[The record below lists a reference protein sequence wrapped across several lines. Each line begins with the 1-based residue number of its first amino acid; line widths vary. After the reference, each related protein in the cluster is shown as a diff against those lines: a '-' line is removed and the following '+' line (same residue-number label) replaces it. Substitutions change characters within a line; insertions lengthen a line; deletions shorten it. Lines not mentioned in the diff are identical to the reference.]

1 MNWRDLLYLVRR
13 NLVRMKIRV
22 AMTSIGVLIGT
33 AAIILLV
40 SLGTGLQRFALN
52 DLGAIGELTEITVFS
67 ARQFQGIGV
76 GAQTDLE
83 NAVLD
88 DSALEEIRELPGVVA
103 VTPILRAS
111 GELRIN
117 RLTGHAG
124 IIGIEPRVIDDLAY
138 EFQEGVGRL
147 GQWQTFAGARVSE
160 NFIDPQTGARPDASL
175 DLQGQSVQLILSKLG
190 EDGRMV
196 ERTVRLR
203 VVGVLA
209 ESGGEKDYSFYLS
222 TNDVLDLQTWLRGQ
236 RPNLRTEGYD
246 QALVKAASSQQVTAI
261 EQAIIRK
268 GLLAYSAQTTLRS
281 INQLFLIIQIVM
293 GGVGAIAL
301 LVAGV
306 GIANA
311 MIMAIYERTR
321 EIGLMKAVGARNRDV
336 MFVFLGE
343 AGVIGTLGGV
353 GGVLVGLAGGLVANF
368 VANAYLSA
376 LAAQSGSSGAEIP
389 TLVYTP
395 IWLIIFAVV
404 FSTLIGVISG
414 IYPAMRA
421 TRLDP
426 IAALRY
432 E

>member
-1 MNWRDLLYLVRR
+1 MSWRDLLYLVRR
-13 NLVRMKIRV
+13 NLLRMKIRV

-40 SLGTGLQRFALN
+40 SLGAGLQRFALN
-52 DLGAIGELTEITVFS
+52 DLGSIGELTEMTVFS
-67 ARQFQGIGV
+67 ASQFQGLGV
-76 GAQTDLE
+76 DVQSSGETTVLNDETLRDLTD
-83 NAVLD
+83 
-88 DSALEEIRELPGVVA
+88 LPGVVA
-103 VTPILRAS
+103 VTPLLRTS
-111 GELRIN
+111 GELRVN
-117 RLTGHAG
+117 RLSGFAN
-124 IIGIEPRVIDDLAY
+124 IIGIEPRVIDDLGF
-138 EFQEGVGRL
+138 EFQEGIGRL
-147 GQWQTFAGARVSE
+147 GQWQTFVGSRVNE
-160 NFIDPQTGARPDASL
+160 RLFNPQTGGRPDPPPE
-175 DLQGQSVQLILSKLG
+175 LQGQTLQLILQKVDD
-190 EDGRMV
+190 DGRPV

-209 ESGGEKDYSFYLS
+209 ESGGEKDTSFYLS
-222 TNDVLDLQTWLRGQ
+222 TNDVLDLQTWQRGQ

-246 QALVKAASSQQVTAI
+246 QALVKVASPQQVSAI
-261 EQAIIRK
+261 EQTLVQR
-268 GLLAYSAQTTLRS
+268 GLLAFSAQSTLRS
-281 INQLFLIIQIVM
+281 LNQLFLIIQIVL
-293 GGVGAIAL
+293 GGIGGIAL

-311 MIMAIYERTR
+311 MVMSIYERTR

-343 AGVIGTLGGV
+343 AGLIGTLGGISGV
-353 GGVLVGLAGGLVANF
+353 LLGLGGGVVINF
-368 VANAYLSA
+368 VAGAYLSA
-376 LAAQSGSSGAEIP
+376 LAAQEGSVGADIP

-395 IWLIIFAVV
+395 LWLMVFAVI

-414 IYPAMRA
+414 IYPALRA

>member
-1 MNWRDLLYLVRR
+1 MSWRDLPYLVRR

-22 AMTSIGVLIGT
+22 AMTAVGVLIGT

-40 SLGTGLQRFALN
+40 SLGAGLQRFAVN

-67 ARQFQGIGV
+67 ARQLQGLGV
-76 GAQTDLE
+76 GAQGSQEDV
-83 NAVLD
+83 VLD

-111 GELRIN
+111 GQLRIN
-117 RLTGHAG
+117 RLTGYAG
-124 IIGIEPRVIDDLAY
+124 IIGIEPRVIDDLGF

-147 GQWQTFAGARVSE
+147 GHWQTIAGGRVSE
-160 NFIDPQTGARPDASL
+160 RFLDPQIGTRPEIL
-175 DLQGQSVQLILSKLG
+175 PDLQGQTVQLILSKLG
-190 EDGRMV
+190 DDGRMV
-196 ERTVRLR
+196 ERIVRLR

-222 TNDVLDLQTWLRGQ
+222 INDVLDLQTWLRGR

-246 QALVKAASSQQVTAI
+246 QALVKAASSQQVAAI

-343 AGVIGTLGGV
+343 AGVIGTLGGI
-353 GGVLVGLAGGLVANF
+353 GGVLVGLGGGIVANF
-368 VANAYLSA
+368 VAKAYLSA
-376 LAAQSGSSGAEIP
+376 LAAQGNSPGTDIP

-395 IWLIIFAVV
+395 VWLVIFAVL

-414 IYPAMRA
+414 VYPALRA